1 MADTAHQGHPLL
13 RGGRTRD
20 KEGYTHGFSAAQMR
34 SLAAMC
40 EAFIPSLPLE
50 KTNLCGKEELPADK
64 SLEAFFLASGSDAPV
79 PDEVAELAAKRGQ
92 KEVLFLVKLVMW
104 LLATRLGTLVLCGSL
119 CLSGRFPFI
128 NKFPDMAVAKREE
141 ALRRWSRE
149 KTFVHVRTIFLFV
162 KVLSFF
168 VFYSTVIL
176 FATAYEFH
184 TFYVHVL
191 SDGVSCEVE
200 SINHSPPFRASQ
212 AKLLNLMLALSW
224 TTKLMAINLS
234 HKADN
239 CNTDKR
245 NMTNEESE
253 NRAWSAIGY
262 RKPSEEKPPLR
273 SEGDERP
280 LDKGIIET
288 KDMTD
293 SSFLQSLRVKG
304 LAVTENHQ
312 ENSYH
317 IKCDVVVVGS
327 GCGGGVAAAVLA
339 RSGHKVVVIEKGNYF
354 TAEDYT
360 ALEAPSM
367 DQLYESGGILSS
379 SDGKMM
385 ILAGATA
392 GGGSAVNWSA
402 CIRTPD
408 FILKEWAT
416 EHHLS
421 LFQTPEYASAV
432 DTVWEKLGVTENC
445 TREGFQNQVLRKG
458 CENLGLEAI
467 TVPRNSSES
476 HFCGSCCYGCRAG
489 DKRGTDTTWLV
500 DSVNSGAV
508 IITSCKAERFVLEE
522 KNKQGNDDNNNRKKK
537 CLGLIARS
545 SNKSITKRLRIEAKA
560 TISAC
565 GSLLTPPLMIASGL
579 KNPNIG
585 KNLHLHPVAFAWG
598 YFPEPTSALKGKNF
612 EGGIITS
619 LHKVE
624 TSGNSNSPYGSIIET
639 PALGPAS
646 FASLFPWVSGQ
657 AMKEAMLRYS
667 RTAHLFALVRDQGSG
682 RIESEGRI
690 NYRMSPA
697 DKENL
702 KEGLRRAL
710 RILVAAGAV
719 EVGTHRSDGQRLK
732 CRGVSEEDLEEFLDG
747 VAIASG
753 PLSKSDMWSLYCSAH
768 QMGSCRMGASEEAGG
783 VDERGESWEA
793 EGLFVCDASV
803 LPTAVGINPMITIQA
818 TAYCLSNGIADRL
831 KTGD

>member
-168 VFYSTVIL
+168 VFYST
-176 FATAYEFH
+176 
-184 TFYVHVL
+184 
-191 SDGVSCEVE
+191 
-200 SINHSPPFRASQ
+200 
-212 AKLLNLMLALSW
+212 
-224 TTKLMAINLS
+224 
-234 HKADN
+234 
-239 CNTDKR
+239 
-245 NMTNEESE
+245 TNEESE

-360 ALEAPSM
+360 GLEAPSM